1 MDGDIMDDSSQVNE
15 LKDDLRLLTNKVDA
29 LVKIAEVCCEY
40 LNDKDSD
47 FEKVL
52 EKKLSDIF
60 K

>member
-1 MDGDIMDDSSQVNE
+1 MDDSSQVNE